1 MSYWEVYQKR
11 LGRYGNTT
19 QERIKNQR
27 ILLFEKYKQQS
38 VYQIPFKD
46 GTAVF
51 EPYKQNETKTIMA
64 LLTDLDVKLDN
75 GELYDLPNVD
85 GDVDKWMVF
94 YEDKNHAR
102 GYNKYYMLKMTHIIH
117 FNGEVDGC
125 WAYYFGNMSAVIQ
138 DLLKLQDKLGIY
150 EELDKN
156 EHLILPAREVK
167 KDDYV
172 SINDSDEV
180 FLVTGFDKSSV
191 PGVIY
196 VSINQTF
203 KREKQKI
210 DIEES
215 SQDWVLG

>member
-1 MSYWEVYQKR
+1 MSYWEVYQRR
-11 LGRYGNTT
+11 LGRYGDTT

-75 GELYDLPNVD
+75 GELYDLPNVG

-102 GYNKYYMLKMTHIIH
+102 GYNKYYMLKMTHTIH
-117 FNGEVDGC
+117 FNDEEEGC
-125 WAYYFGNMSAVIQ
+125 PAYYFGNMSAVIQ

-167 KDDYV
+167 KDDYI
-172 SINDSDEV
+172 SIEKSNEV

-191 PGVIY
+191 PGVLY

-203 KREKQKI
+203 EREKQKI

-215 SQDWVLG
+215 SQKWV